1 MQLPFIND
9 LEDVE
14 LVLPTP
20 LRLHADARYTGKG
33 MTIAFL
39 DSGFYPHPDLTQPDN
54 RIAYFADARGEPVR
68 ENIGFSI
75 PHLSSWHGTMTSC
88 VCAGNGFMSMYRYA
102 GIAPDARVVLVKTG
116 NLHNNRIRDEDIYRA
131 LRWLVDNAH
140 RFDVRVVNISL
151 GGDYPVNG
159 KLTPLDLLVEEAVAR
174 GMVVVCAAGNS
185 GARRIA
191 SPASAPSAITVGG
204 LNDHNSLDRSRHTLY
219 HSSYGRGGRGTTK
232 PEIIAPAQWIAAP
245 MLPRTKV
252 HNEAQFLWKIERAT
266 DAELARILRTR
277 EARQRISAETMSKPF
292 HEIRRIVRQRIND
305 QKFIHPHYQHVDGT
319 SFAAAI
325 VSSVVAQILEANPS
339 LTPAQVKRILIETA
353 EPLADAPLER
363 QGAGVVRADAAVAV
377 ALRLKSRR
385 RGRAKGQARA
395 APPGAVSVAPAERTY
410 CIDEKARGTLHPS
423 RRD

>member
-1 MQLPFIND
+1 MQLPFINN

-20 LRLHADARYTGKG
+20 LRMRADARYTGKG
-33 MTIAFL
+33 ITIAFL
-39 DSGFYPHPDLTQPDN
+39 DSGFYPHPDLTQPND
-54 RIAYFADARGEPVR
+54 RIAYFADARGEVVR
-68 ENIGFSI
+68 ENVGFSI

-88 VCAGNGFMSMYRYA
+88 VCAGNGFMSMYRYS

-116 NLHNNRIRDEDIYRA
+116 NLQNSRIHEQDIYRA
-131 LRWLVDNAH
+131 LRWLLDNAH

-151 GGDYPVNG
+151 GGDHPSSG
-159 KLTPLDLLVEEAVAR
+159 KLTELDLLVEEAVAR

-185 GARRIA
+185 GARRIM

-204 LNDHNSLDRSRHTLY
+204 LNDHNSLDRSRWTLY
-219 HSSYGRGGRGTTK
+219 HSSYGRGGRGAAK
-232 PEIIAPAQWIAAP
+232 PEVIAPAQWIAAP

-266 DAELARILRTR
+266 DAELARILRTK
-277 EARQRISAETMSKPF
+277 EAHQRISAETMSKPF
-292 HEIRRIVRQRIND
+292 HEIRRIVRQRMND

-325 VSSVVAQILEANPS
+325 VSSVVAQMLEANPS

-353 EPLADAPLER
+353 EPLDDAPLER
-363 QGAGVVRADAAVAV
+363 QGAGVVHAGAAVAAALKLRRRLSARRRREAEQDSLCASA
-377 ALRLKSRR
+377 ALR
-385 RGRAKGQARA
+385 
-395 APPGAVSVAPAERTY
+395 
-410 CIDEKARGTLHPS
+410 
-423 RRD
+423 